1 MATERTKISRQD
13 VEHVAR
19 LARLELSG
27 AEKERMRRELDGILS
42 YIDKLRALDTTGV
55 EPTSHAV
62 PLTNVLRDDVET
74 PSLPRDEMLAN
85 APDRNRE
92 LFRVPRIMEE

>member
-1 MATERTKISRQD
+1 MASPPKISLPE

-62 PLTNVLRDDVET
+62 PLTNVLRDDVEK

-92 LFRVPRIMEE
+92 LFRVPRIIEE

>member
-1 MATERTKISRQD
+1 LQE

-62 PLTNVLRDDVET
+62 PLTNVLRDDVEK
-74 PSLPRDEMLAN
+74 PSLPREEMLAN

-92 LFRVPRIMEE
+92 LFRVPRIIEE

>member
-1 MATERTKISRQD
+1 MAGQPKITLQE

-42 YIDKLRALDTTGV
+42 YIDKLRGLDTTGV

-62 PLTNVLRDDVET
+62 PLTNVLRDDVEK

-92 LFRVPRIMEE
+92 LFRVPRIIEE